1 LNWNWNWKWI
11 LAISNRLSLK
21 HRLFISILLFVLIPA
36 TIVQIH
42 SITRL
47 ETMMKDNIAEQN
59 IGQLDSL
66 KNSLENLRLGVLG
79 SMLQLERDPEIV
91 RMLRTPGDTKE
102 EDRRLFLQN
111 RLLSVKQGLM
121 NAVIPV
127 NITLADLS
135 GHVYTSLEEGAER
148 MEAAEMDPDGGSEA
162 TDSLFDGAAFR
173 RLLSAEEPY
182 FWTVHAPE
190 DRYESTFPPSEL
202 FFLYGKLQ
210 TPQGDTFGYI
220 RISLDIKSW
229 MNSITGG
236 FLIKQNYYLL
246 DGQGKPILLEA
257 DESETNRLQ
266 TMLPAFKKNPSRYF
280 TDPQDQYM
288 YNGVYMPNMNWY
300 MLNRFPLEALSGN
313 VWSMKRQVIFSFLL
327 TVIVFMLVTY
337 AIVSSILRPLRQL
350 QRKMTQ
356 MADQYM
362 HLHLQESRYK
372 GETRELARS
381 FNQMTDDIRKLIATL
396 RVEER
401 QKEALRFQILMSQM
415 NPHFLLNTLNTLKWN
430 ARSQGDAGTYEICQ
444 NLGRLLE
451 CGLNTEVDLVHLK
464 EEIRLVESY
473 LYIQSFRYDHTFQSE
488 IEMEEGL
495 DYALIPKLSLQPLV
509 ENSLHHGLI
518 HMREGGRIFIR
529 VTKESRKLRVEIL
542 DNGQGPAATEA
553 MRPSGRRRGIGIS
566 NLKERLALLY
576 KGEARLE
583 LFPGNP
589 GMLAVLEIPLLIS
602 SPYDKEETRHV
613 EYPAR

>member
-1 LNWNWNWKWI
+1 MNWNWI
-11 LAISNRLSLK
+11 SAIFNRLSLK

-79 SMLQLERDPEIV
+79 SMLQLERDPEVV
-91 RMLRTPGDTKE
+91 RMLRTPGDMKE

-135 GHVYTSLEEGAER
+135 GHVYTSLEEGTER
-148 MEAAEMDPDGGSEA
+148 MEAAEINPNGSSEA
-162 TDSLFDGAAFR
+162 TDSLFDGGTFR
-173 RLLSAEEPY
+173 RLLSTEEPY

-202 FFLYGKLQ
+202 FSLYGKLQ

-257 DESETNRLQ
+257 DESEANRLQ

-280 TDPQDQYM
+280 TDAQDQYM

-362 HLHLQESRYK
+362 HLHLQESKYK

-396 RVEER
+396 RAEER

-529 VTKESRKLRVEIL
+529 VAKESRKLRVEIL

-553 MRPSGRRRGIGIS
+553 MRPPGRRRGIGIS

-576 KGEARLE
+576 KGEASLE
-583 LFPGNP
+583 LVPANP
-589 GMLAVLEIPLLIS
+589 GMLAALEIPLLIS
-602 SPYDKEETRHV
+602 SPYDKEEARHV

>member
-1 LNWNWNWKWI
+1 
-11 LAISNRLSLK
+11 
-21 HRLFISILLFVLIPA
+21 
-36 TIVQIH
+36 
-42 SITRL
+42 
-47 ETMMKDNIAEQN
+47 MKDNIAQQN
-59 IGQLDSL
+59 IEQLDSL
-66 KNSLENLRLGVLG
+66 KNSLESLRLGVLG
-79 SMLQLERDPEIV
+79 AMLQLERDPEVV
-91 RMLRTPGDTKE
+91 RMLRVPGETDAE
-102 EDRRLFLQN
+102 ERRLFVQN

-127 NITLADLS
+127 TITLADQS
-135 GHVYTSLEEGAER
+135 GHVYVSLEDGAEAIP
-148 MEAAEMDPDGGSEA
+148 EAVEMNADGNLRGTDP
-162 TDSLFDGAAFR
+162 LFEGTAFK
-173 RLLSAEEPY
+173 RLLASEEPY
-182 FWTVHAPE
+182 FWAIHIPE
-190 DRYESTFPPSEL
+190 DRYEHIFPPSEL
-202 FFLYGKLQ
+202 FSLYGKLQ
-210 TPQGDTFGYI
+210 TPQGETFGYI

-246 DGQGKPILLEA
+246 DGEGKPILLET
-257 DESETNRLQ
+257 DEKEAEHMQ

-280 TDPQDQYM
+280 TDHQDQYM
-288 YNGVYMPNMNWY
+288 YNGVYMPNMKWY

-327 TVIVFMLVTY
+327 TVAVFMLVTY
-337 AIVSSILRPLRQL
+337 AIVSSILRPLRKL
-350 QRKMTQ
+350 QQKMTQ

-362 HLHLQESRYK
+362 HLHLQEHKYK

-396 RVEER
+396 RAEER

-430 ARSQGDAGTYEICQ
+430 ARSQGDKGTFEICQ
-444 NLGRLLE
+444 NLGKLLE

-464 EEIRLVESY
+464 EEIGLVRSY

-488 IEMEEGL
+488 IEMEEGV

-518 HMREGGRIFIR
+518 HMREGGRISIR
-529 VTKESRKLRVEIL
+529 VTKDSRKLKVEIL
-542 DNGQGPAATEA
+542 DNGQGPEA
-553 MRPSGRRRGIGIS
+553 SESLRSAGRRRGIGIS
-566 NLKERLALLY
+566 NLMERLVLLY
-576 KGEARLE
+576 KGEASLN
-583 LFPGNP
+583 LVPVNP

-602 SPYDKEETRHV
+602 SPYDKEGIQDV
-613 EYPAR
+613 EYPARGR

>member
-1 LNWNWNWKWI
+1 MNWN
-11 LAISNRLSLK
+11 LALFNRLSLK

-42 SITRL
+42 SIARL

-79 SMLQLERDPEIV
+79 SMLQLERDPEVV
-91 RMLRTPGDTKE
+91 RMLRTQGDMKE

-135 GHVYTSLEEGAER
+135 GHVYTSLEEGAVR
-148 MEAAEMDPDGGSEA
+148 TGAAIDSNGDLEA

-190 DRYESTFPPSEL
+190 DRYESTVPPSEL
-202 FFLYGKLQ
+202 FSLYGKLQ
-210 TPQGDTFGYI
+210 TPEGDTFGYI
-220 RISLDIKSW
+220 RISLDIKTW

-257 DESETNRLQ
+257 DESEAQRLQ
-266 TMLPAFKKNPSRYF
+266 TMLPAFKKDPHRYF
-280 TDPQDQYM
+280 TDSQDQYM

-313 VWSMKRQVIFSFLL
+313 VWPMKRQVIFSFVL

-356 MADQYM
+356 MADQYT

-396 RVEER
+396 RAEER

-473 LYIQSFRYDHTFQSE
+473 LYIQSFRYDHTFQSD

-529 VTKESRKLRVEIL
+529 VTKESSKLRVEIL
-542 DNGQGPAATEA
+542 DNGRGPAATEA
-553 MRPSGRRRGIGIS
+553 VHPPGRRRGIGIS

-576 KGEARLE
+576 KGEAGLE
-583 LFPGNP
+583 LTPANP